1 MDMTEILTE
10 FVERGGD
17 WERKKSSVP
26 GVSLLRLPPTQSRS
40 ASLAVEI
47 NPRGADGRP
56 MKRKGVL
63 ILNRREYLGFQALF
77 NDGRVEGLLSRI
89 ESVVPQQRGASSDR
103 EEDTLK
109 I

>member
-1 MDMTEILTE
+1 MSI
-10 FVERGGD
+10 
-17 WERKKSSVP
+17 
-26 GVSLLRLPPTQSRS
+26 LRLPPTKSRS

-47 NPRGADGRP
+47 NPTGEDGRP

-77 NDGRVEGLLSRI
+77 NDGRVEALISRV
-89 ESVVPQQRGASSDR
+89 ESVAPQQRGASADR
-103 EEDTLK
+103 EDILE